1 MTRKLD
7 SVLVNRD
14 GQDVPATMTSM
25 NVSMPP
31 YVVAEQTVAVTTLQG
46 RMNAAV
52 SDLTTQTIILVSKV
66 TCVFSD
72 LGNG

>member
-1 MTRKLD
+1 VTRKPD
-7 SVLVNRD
+7 SARVHRD
-14 GQDVPATMTSM
+14 GQDLLATMTSM

-52 SDLTTQTIILVSKV
+52 SDLTT
-66 TCVFSD
+66 
-72 LGNG
+72 